1 MGLSFSIGLSILT
14 SSVIYSNYVINLVFF
29 STPFLILFLY
39 NFPENIQK
47 KETTFV
53 SIICFLSSFLGY
65 FYYIY
70 QTIGSKTI
78 FNFRAQT
85 FFFENEAQALFWGSF
100 IFFLQNVWA
109 TILLIRKKYQYKK
122 LQRFSKEFSAL
133 LGASIVPLMMSIIVL
148 LVSRKVLPWDIYHF
162 SLSTLSSIAFF
173 IYLLVYI
180 NNTSAPT
187 SFKKKLVFIF
197 FIAGMIFSTVISFV
211 TASFQ
216 IKREISYREDLILI
230 LSNIVG
236 VKTIHHLPETV
247 GFIIRQ
253 DSSAK
258 IILYKNTEFTQLN
271 FSNVSIHQEIIGNNT
286 IRYTYFN
293 INDPKTFSILNLFSK
308 DGINYTVG
316 FSYVSLRENISDY
329 VTYFILLMFMS
340 YALILVG
347 VPYFY
352 RMSIQKRLTALLN
365 GVKQVNQ
372 GNYHIR
378 ISVPIEDEIGFLAK
392 SFNGMVL
399 AIRRS
404 TIEHEKLISIK
415 QELQLA
421 KKIQM
426 ATLPDK
432 IPVING
438 LSIYAKYIPMGD
450 IGGDFYDFH
459 KINDSRVC
467 VFIADV
473 SGHGIP
479 AAMGA
484 SMVKL
489 VFSQQYSNFKDPAKL
504 LHGMN
509 ESLFL
514 RLNHSFVTAA
524 YMFID
529 THKGIIK
536 YSNAGHPA
544 FIINKREKKTIEEVF
559 IKGHC
564 IGFKSNGSYHNL
576 EVKISK
582 GDRIILYTDGITE
595 CMNPKKELF
604 GEERFKAFINQNTN
618 STAEVLVGLLD
629 THLKEWKQSHG
640 KFEDDFTIIVLDID

>member
-1 MGLSFSIGLSILT
+1 M
-14 SSVIYSNYVINLVFF
+14 
-29 STPFLILFLY
+29 
-39 NFPENIQK
+39 
-47 KETTFV
+47 
-53 SIICFLSSFLGY
+53 
-65 FYYIY
+65 
-70 QTIGSKTI
+70 
-78 FNFRAQT
+78 
-85 FFFENEAQALFWGSF
+85 
-100 IFFLQNVWA
+100 
-109 TILLIRKKYQYKK
+109 
-122 LQRFSKEFSAL
+122 
-133 LGASIVPLMMSIIVL
+133 
-148 LVSRKVLPWDIYHF
+148 
-162 SLSTLSSIAFF
+162 
-173 IYLLVYI
+173 
-180 NNTSAPT
+180 
-187 SFKKKLVFIF
+187 
-197 FIAGMIFSTVISFV
+197 ISFV
-211 TASFQ
+211 TSLFQ
-216 IKREISYREDLILI
+216 LKREISYRDDLISAISNLVEVTNIQKLPNTVSFI
-230 LSNIVG
+230 L
-236 VKTIHHLPETV
+236 
-247 GFIIRQ
+247 RQ
-253 DSSAK
+253 DKTSK
-258 IILYKNTEFTQLN
+258 IILYKHTKFTQLN
-271 FSNVSIHQEIIGNNT
+271 FSNVNIHQEVIGKNT
-286 IRYTYFN
+286 VRYLYFN

-308 DGINYTVG
+308 DDIHYTVG
-316 FSYVSLRENISDY
+316 FSYVSLRANISDY
-329 VTYFILLMFMS
+329 VTYFILLMFLS
-340 YALILVG
+340 YVLILLA

-352 RMSIQKRLTALLN
+352 RISIQKRLTALLD

-372 GNYHIR
+372 GNYHIK
-378 ISVPIEDEIGFLAK
+378 IAVPIEDEIGFLAK

-404 TIEHEKLISIK
+404 TVEHEKLISIK

-432 IPVING
+432 IPVIDG

-504 LHGMN
+504 LNGMN

-524 YMFID
+524 YLFID

-544 FIINKREKKTIEEVF
+544 FIINKREKKTIEEIFV
-559 IKGHC
+559 KGPC
-564 IGFKSNGSYHNL
+564 IGFKSNASFHNL
-576 EVKISK
+576 EVKVYK
-582 GDRIILYTDGITE
+582 GDRVILYTDGITE
-595 CMNPKKELF
+595 CMNPAKELF
-604 GEERFKAFINQNTN
+604 GEERFKAFINQNTS
-618 STAEVLVGLLD
+618 STPAVLVSRLD
-629 THLKEWKQSHG
+629 IHLKEWKQSHG